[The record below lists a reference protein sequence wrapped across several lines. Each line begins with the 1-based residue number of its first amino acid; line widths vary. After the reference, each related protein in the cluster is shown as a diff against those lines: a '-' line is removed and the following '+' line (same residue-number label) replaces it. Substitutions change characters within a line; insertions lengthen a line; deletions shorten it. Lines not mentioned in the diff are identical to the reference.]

1 MAEITR
7 KSDKDPL
14 MAETAHFA
22 ADCQSGFHTCNNNN
36 KNGRVILSQ
45 TKGHKLSVGL
55 SALRFGKRFSV
66 GKCRKYGTR
75 TFHHSCE
82 MRNDNLQD
90 FFYQLNVCV
99 LVTLIGIFMF
109 FFWQP

>member
-1 MAEITR
+1 
-7 KSDKDPL
+7 

-66 GKCRKYGTR
+66 RKCRKEEHFLKY
-75 TFHHSCE
+75 CKKKII
-82 MRNDNLQD
+82 L
-90 FFYQLNVCV
+90 
-99 LVTLIGIFMF
+99 LI
-109 FFWQP
+109 

>member
-66 GKCRKYGTR
+66 RKCRKYGTR
-75 TFHHSCE
+75 TFHNSWGT
-82 MRNDNLQD
+82 RKYVVNDNSQD
-90 FFYQLNVCV
+90 FLS
-99 LVTLIGIFMF
+99 
-109 FFWQP
+109 